1 MKVCLIRPPQL
12 VTKGSIGNKAA
23 APIGIAFLGAVL
35 EKECISVSLIDAIA
49 EDPESLE
56 PFMEGVFVNGLSNEQ
71 IKVIDKIIGVRFEER
86 TKSNISTSLNDEENN
101 ILNDLIKSNTIKI
114 YDQGKY
120 SDNPV
125 YSVTPD
131 LFKYVKTSLNTNTTN
146 LTTINNKPKQQFQY
160 TKPQTPPQ
168 PQIKSNVDLNVLI
181 DKMNKEG
188 FIVAENDNEA
198 KMLSESLSQKIKAGQ
213 ILGIKGF
220 DSKYYIFTSDFFNK
234 STDKISNC
242 FSKNNGKCSL
252 KDMSEITGLNEN
264 VCKGILM
271 FLLEK
276 GDIIEKSNSTYQML

>member
-1 MKVCLIRPPQL
+1 MIINYD
-12 VTKGSIGNKAA
+12 SNNYAI
-23 APIGIAFLGAVL
+23 
-35 EKECISVSLIDAIA
+35 LIDKKKLDNVGFREGDNFYVINLDRGVIA
-49 EDPESLE
+49 LVKKSDFKNVLKQKIRDSLGSDYNTMRD
-56 PFMEGVFVNGLSNEQ
+56 FGLSNEQ

-198 KMLSESLSQKIKAGQ
+198 KMLSESLSQTSVYSGITNFMPISIKFGSVIKVLFAFQ
-213 ILGIKGF
+213 IF
-220 DSKYYIFTSDFFNK
+220 SQAN
-234 STDKISNC
+234 ISP
-242 FSKNNGKCSL
+242 
-252 KDMSEITGLNEN
+252 
-264 VCKGILM
+264 
-271 FLLEK
+271 
-276 GDIIEKSNSTYQML
+276 